1 MPDPVIT
8 SPESMPAA
16 TGATPTVAPASIA
29 VPSALATSP
38 TALPSTTAPEPHEHS
53 RRQLEA
59 LLEVSEAIS
68 QQRDLT
74 ALFHDLSER
83 LHTVVDFDFLTLTL
97 HDPARNVMRLHILE
111 TRIPHDKHIGAETPV
126 DGHPSGQVWRTQETF
141 VVSDTAEEER
151 YPEFM
156 QRLRDE
162 GVRSFALV
170 PLTTAQR
177 RLGAMGF
184 GRIIPRCITD
194 DDSELAF
201 MKRVACQVAVAV
213 DNALN
218 LETSQAYQTQLARER
233 DRLRV
238 LLEVNNVLVTSLET
252 NELFRGIVSTLQR
265 VIHHDYTSLALL
277 DPANGLLKIHALD
290 FPGRQSLIKAEL
302 TIPRESSPAGRAII
316 ENRTLIARGAE
327 MDQYS
332 SEVVRLLRSEGM
344 QIICC
349 IPLTN
354 RGRTFGS
361 LNLASRRSDGFTPAD
376 IELVEQVAA
385 QIAIAVENAIAFK
398 HIDALKTKLAEEK
411 LYLEEEIRSAYNF
424 EEIVGDSP
432 AIRRVMA
439 QVELVAPAGST
450 VLILGETGTGKEVI
464 ARAVHNLSPRKE
476 RTFVKVNCAA
486 IPSGLLEAELF
497 GHERGAFTGA
507 INQKIGRFEL
517 ADRGTLFLDEIGDI
531 PLELQ
536 PKLLRVLQEQEFERL
551 GSNRTQTVDVRVV
564 AATNRDLARLVA
576 EREFRSDLYYRLN
589 VFPIQIPPLRERRE
603 DVPLLVRYF
612 VQNFSRRLNKTV
624 VYVPAD
630 AMDALVNYAWPG
642 NIRELENLIE
652 RAVLLSPGKELRVPL
667 SELKQATLS
676 VSDVSTDIPSD
687 GSIFTPPQQG
697 GSAGAPV
704 ATLEEAERQ
713 HILRALRQTEWRI
726 AGPKGAAA
734 ILGMK
739 RTTLQARMRKLN
751 IRRPI

>member
-1 MPDPVIT
+1 MLFCLYAGPGHHFARIDARRNWRECRDRQRV
-8 SPESMPAA
+8 
-16 TGATPTVAPASIA
+16 
-29 VPSALATSP
+29 
-38 TALPSTTAPEPHEHS
+38 PHEHS

-74 ALFHDLSER
+74 ELFHDLSER
-83 LHTVVDFDFLTLTL
+83 LHAVVDFDFLTLTL

-111 TRIPHDKHIGAETPV
+111 TRIPHDKAIGSETPV
-126 DGHPSGQVWRTQETF
+126 DGHPSGLVWQTQETF

-151 YPEFM
+151 YPQFM

-184 GRIIPRCITD
+184 GRIIPRRITEG
-194 DDSELAF
+194 ELAF

-218 LETSQAYQTQLARER
+218 LETSQAYHTQLAHER

-238 LLEVNNVLVTSLET
+238 LLEVNNVLVTSLELP
-252 NELFRGIVSTLQR
+252 ELFRGIVSTLQR

-277 DPANGLLKIHALD
+277 DPASGLLKIYALD
-290 FPGRQSLIKAEL
+290 FPGRQGLIKPEL
-302 TIPRESSPAGRAII
+302 TIPRESSPAGRAIV
-316 ENRTLIARGAE
+316 ENRTLISRGAE

-332 SEVVRLLRSEGM
+332 SEIVRILRAENM
-344 QIICC
+344 QVICC
-349 IPLTN
+349 IPLSN
-354 RGRTFGS
+354 RGRTFGT
-361 LNLASRRSDGFTPAD
+361 LNLASRRADGFAPAD
-376 IELVEQVAA
+376 IELVQQVAA
-385 QIAIAVENAIAFK
+385 QIAIAVENALAFK
-398 HIDALKTKLAEEK
+398 QIDALKTKLAEEK

-497 GHERGAFTGA
+497 GYERGAFTGA
-507 INQKIGRFEL
+507 INQKLGRFEL

-576 EREFRSDLYYRLN
+576 DREFRSDLFYRLN

-624 VYVPAD
+624 QYVPAD
-630 AMDALVNYAWPG
+630 AMDALVNYSWPG

-667 SELKQATLS
+667 TELKQATLS
-676 VSDVSTDIPSD
+676 VSDVSDISADGTMLAPS
-687 GSIFTPPQQG
+687 PLG
-697 GSAGAPV
+697 GSAPAPV

-734 ILGMK
+734 VLGMK